1 MQGQPRSITVGHE
14 DMDVGDVVVEP
25 GVDVAVI
32 VVAPGGVQVA
42 GSHSFAA
49 WNDRSGGQSL
59 SLSLDETGHGKVR
72 LRPGHWR
79 LSVRVGDLPEVT
91 VTVDVP
97 VREPVRFDLKR

>member
-1 MQGQPRSITVGHE
+1 M
-14 DMDVGDVVVEP
+14 VVEP

-32 VVAPGGVQVA
+32 VVAPEGVQVA
-42 GSHSFAA
+42 GGRIRSRA
-49 WNDRSGGQSL
+49 WNDRSGGQLL

-79 LSVRVGDLPEVT
+79 LSVRVGDLPEVS
-91 VTVDVP
+91 VNVDVP